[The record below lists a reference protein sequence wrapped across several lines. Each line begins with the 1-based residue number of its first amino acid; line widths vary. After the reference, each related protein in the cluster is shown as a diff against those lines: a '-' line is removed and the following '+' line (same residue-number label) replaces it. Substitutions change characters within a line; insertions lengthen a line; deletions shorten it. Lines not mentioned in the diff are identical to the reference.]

1 MLFAAGN
8 PVPISELAR
17 VLNWPEA
24 HVEDV
29 AQALKQKLTQ
39 AQSGL
44 TIRQTGSGWQLVTL
58 PQVYPVVE
66 RLAEVTDRHISA
78 PTLET
83 LSIIAFKQPITKQEI
98 EQIRG
103 VRVERALQKLLEL
116 ELIAEQGR
124 KPVVGRPILYGTD
137 LFLRSFGLNS
147 LAELPELPS
156 DAEAAAGMDE
166 AQLQLLD
173 ETGVLPREPELDLAY
188 TEAKAAPDAATT
200 EHE

>member
-1 MLFAAGN
+1 MEAVLFAAGH
-8 PVPISELAR
+8 PVQISELAR
-17 VLNWPEA
+17 ALDWPEA
-24 HVEDV
+24 HVDAV
-29 AQALKQKLTQ
+29 AQQLKSHLAE

-44 TIRQTGSGWQLVTL
+44 TIRQTGGGWQLVTL

-78 PTLET
+78 PSMET

-116 ELIAEQGR
+116 ELVEEKGR
-124 KPVVGRPILYGTD
+124 KQVIGRPILYGTTE

-147 LAELPELPS
+147 LAELPDLPT
-156 DAEAAAGMDE
+156 DAEAAAGLDE

-173 ETGVLPREPELDLAY
+173 EAGRLSQGEQMQLDFDETGD
-188 TEAKAAPDAATT
+188 KA
-200 EHE
+200 